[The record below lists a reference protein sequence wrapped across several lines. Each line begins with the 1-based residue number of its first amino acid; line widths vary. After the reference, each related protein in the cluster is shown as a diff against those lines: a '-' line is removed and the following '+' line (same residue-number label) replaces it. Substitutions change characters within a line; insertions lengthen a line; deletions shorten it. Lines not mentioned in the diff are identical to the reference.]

1 VLICS
6 APANNEDLANGELV
20 PIGLV
25 ENFGVGFGLQ
35 MQRVFEIGSS
45 LNYIVPGNAM
55 GSGSIST
62 VMYGGPS
69 LLSLLYSSYKMTF
82 GTQNVHLA
90 SATPSDDYD
99 LTKDTNKLENPPG
112 FPIPHIAE
120 GYKERYGF
128 FGFDLG
134 SNLFNRP
141 FGLMVIFHN
150 INNNPLGAILF
161 ENCYVSGSQFGMS
174 AGAVVL
180 METVTFT
187 FERTTPYTLAA
198 MEEGEAAGAIV

>member
-1 VLICS
+1 MSFGNYTVQ
-6 APANNEDLANGELV
+6 LAVSG
-20 PIGLV
+20 
-25 ENFGVGFGLQ
+25 
-35 MQRVFEIGSS
+35 
-45 LNYIVPGNAM
+45 
-55 GSGSIST
+55 GSG
-62 VMYGGPS
+62 
-69 LLSLLYSSYKMTF
+69 
-82 GTQNVHLA
+82 
-90 SATPSDDYD
+90 DYD
-99 LTKDTNKLENPPG
+99 LSKSLDVPPG

-120 GYKERYGF
+120 GYTDRYGF

-141 FGLMVIFHN
+141 FGLMVIFHD

-187 FERTTPYTLAA
+187 FEKTTPYLLNTGLQA
-198 MEEGEAAGAIV
+198 VK